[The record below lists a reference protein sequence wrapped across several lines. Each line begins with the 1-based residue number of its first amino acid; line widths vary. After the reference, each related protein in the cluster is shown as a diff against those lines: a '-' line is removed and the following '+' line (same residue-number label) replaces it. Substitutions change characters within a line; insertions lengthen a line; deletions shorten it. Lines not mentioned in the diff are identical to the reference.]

1 MARLRPEVDIP
12 KKRSTLTASSK
23 ATKARPAP
31 KPTAVSSPRAL
42 PHRDKVLGAVYTL
55 ARKREG
61 AARSKALAHHKVRE
75 AVAGRHRGLAAQ
87 SGFAK
92 RIMTAQHA
100 LVDEGAL
107 ITVGGG
113 AVKLAE
119 GVSVSIKSWKEGEDD
134 DSDDDERAAA
144 KYLQN
149 VSGKPVTPASTAK
162 SKSKSRTR
170 VSGAPK
176 SKPLKSRAVSAP
188 ATTTRSSGRKRPAR
202 TYDSDAGDDDSD
214 ESDGTTSRRPAT
226 RRKSVGATV
235 KPPRA
240 RTSSRPS
247 KRLKFVPS
255 SPRAERDDDED
266 EDQLA
271 SDEDEASRKKRKTS
285 ASQGGVGSR
294 GGLTRLTKPQL
305 LERVKALEAEAK
317 AKEAESEDGG
327 EGDADLAQQ
336 KKTLEEKLEQA
347 QAQVSAYKKRLQEN
361 GEVVSENE
369 TEVVSENETE
379 EDEVFVQAAMAGG
392 GVEDEGMGG
401 IGEPGFDYFDASEGF
416 DSAFY
421 PQLDLDGGADSEN
434 DVEEVE
440 GALVQAQLVGKG
452 KGKEKELPGAPRH
465 SDRLPSP
472 APSNHDDDRA
482 TSSSRRRPQPELHIS
497 EVSRLPTPEAGSSS
511 PVKHVD
517 DHVDRDR
524 QPTTEPSSPIV
535 GPERHGEERSTQTD
549 EAQAGLARELEEIK
563 ARFEAARQDE
573 KVARETKRA
582 VQAELDLVCQRYQD
596 LAAATSASEADA
608 EAARQEAN
616 RRRAELQDAHAKA
629 QQLTAQC
636 NRLEEQTDEL
646 GEELRKVQEAESGL
660 DERLKDIEG
669 KLAAERDAL
678 KKEKQACAIE
688 VEELKR
694 DQSTITE
701 LSHENADLATEKE
714 RLVEELASAE
724 ALQEKLQGHLEYL
737 QNEIEQ
743 TKTDRDESASSLLA
757 AQENEQRAYS
767 VVATLEEDLKQ
778 AHDRER
784 LLVLDQRGLETQVE
798 QLKLEASTAFTEL
811 QKAQEALDALTVRI
825 RQLGSSCGLPIDRDA
840 SNEALCAFL
849 IDVDNACS
857 AQATRISTQ
866 DGLLNSALKLAR
878 DLVDALT
885 PFTGQTAPPTLD
897 ASLADVLGWVLRGL
911 AVVTDTARSTS
922 ADLEQSRSQLD
933 ASSAKALDL
942 EQRLS
947 TLMKKLGD
955 LAVASGGA
963 DPPLCLD
970 DLPALVDDIQD
981 ATFQKNT
988 AILKGDTEVNELAQK
1003 LEQEVEGKKT
1013 AMAALIEKDRV
1024 CTSLESSVDDLQAKL
1039 VATQQKLAK
1048 SERFNRRVSTFA
1060 QEFAQEYDEE
1070 DDAEKEEQAVE
1081 PAPEEEEAVVVEEF
1095 VEEYVEML
1103 AV

>member
-1 MARLRPEVDIP
+1 MARLRPAVIIP

-92 RIMTAQHA
+92 RIMSAQHA

-119 GVSVSIKSWKEGEDD
+119 GVGVSIKSWKEGEDD

-149 VSGKPVTPASTAK
+149 VRGKPVTPAHTAK

-170 VSGAPK
+170 VPVAPK

-202 TYDSDAGDDDSD
+202 TYASDAGDDDSD

-271 SDEDEASRKKRKTS
+271 SDEDETSRKKRKTS

-305 LERVKALEAEAK
+305 LERVKALEAEAR

-327 EGDADLAQQ
+327 EGEADSAQQ
-336 KKTLEEKLEQA
+336 KKTLEEKLEHA

-369 TEVVSENETE
+369 TE
-379 EDEVFVQAAMAGG
+379 EDEVFVPAAMAGG
-392 GVEDEGMGG
+392 SVEDEDMGG
-401 IGEPGFDYFDASEGF
+401 IGEQAFDYFDTSEGF
-416 DSAFY
+416 DSALY

-434 DVEEVE
+434 DFEEVE
-440 GALVQAQLVGKG
+440 GALVQAQLVGQG
-452 KGKEKELPGAPRH
+452 KGKEKELPGASRH

-482 TSSSRRRPQPELHIS
+482 TSSARRRPQPELHIS
-497 EVSRLPTPEAGSSS
+497 EVSRLPTPQAGSSS

-535 GPERHGEERSTQTD
+535 GPQKHGEERSTQTD
-549 EAQAGLARELEEIK
+549 EAQAGLARELEEVK
-563 ARFEAARQDE
+563 ARLEAARQDE

-582 VQAELDLVCQRYQD
+582 VQAELDLVSQRYQD
-596 LAAATSASEADA
+596 LAAATSAAEVDA
-608 EAARQEAN
+608 QAARQEEA
-616 RRRAELQDAHAKA
+616 RRRVELQDALAKA
-629 QQLTAQC
+629 QQLTAEC
-636 NRLEEQTDEL
+636 NRLQEQKDEL
-646 GEELRKVQEAESGL
+646 GEELRKVKEAGSGL

-678 KKEKQACAIE
+678 EKEKQACAIE

-724 ALQEKLQGHLEYL
+724 ALQEKLQDQLEYL

-743 TKTDRDESASSLLA
+743 TKTDRDESVSSLLA

-784 LLVLDQRGLETQVE
+784 SLVLDQRGLEAQVE
-798 QLKLEASTAFTEL
+798 QLELEASTTFKEL
-811 QKAQEALDALTVRI
+811 QKAQEALDALAVRI

-840 SNEALCAFL
+840 SLEALCAFL

-866 DGLLNSALKLAR
+866 DGLLNSALELAR
-878 DLVDALT
+878 GLVDAVT

-897 ASLADVLGWVLRGL
+897 ASLADVLGWVLSGL

-947 TLMKKLGD
+947 TLTRKLGD

-981 ATFQKNT
+981 AVFQKNT
-988 AILKGDTEVNELAQK
+988 EIVKGDSEVNELAQK

-1048 SERFNRRVSTFA
+1048 SERFNRRVSAFA
-1060 QEFAQEYDEE
+1060 QEFAQEYDED
-1070 DDAEKEEQAVE
+1070 DDAEQEEPGVE
-1081 PAPEEEEAVVVEEF
+1081 PGPAPEEGVVGEEF